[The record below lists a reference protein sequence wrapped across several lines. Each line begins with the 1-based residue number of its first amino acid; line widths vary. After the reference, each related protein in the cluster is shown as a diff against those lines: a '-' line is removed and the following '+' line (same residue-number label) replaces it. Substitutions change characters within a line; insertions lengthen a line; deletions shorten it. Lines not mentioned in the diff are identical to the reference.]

1 MQRLYYYV
9 RLVAVVLV
17 FPAILVYL
25 ALLTA
30 RGWLR
35 SSPAGSRTPLRSW
48 MSVVDWTKGVPLG
61 YSYWEQFEAPS
72 MVDEIAVHHDD

>member
-1 MQRLYYYV
+1 MQRLYFYS
-9 RLVAVVLV
+9 RLLVVVLA
-17 FPAILVYL
+17 FPAILVYI

-30 RGWLR
+30 HDLLD
-35 SSPAGSRTPLRSW
+35 SSPAWSRTPLRLW
-48 MSVVDWTKGVPLG
+48 MSVADWAKNIPVG